1 MLFVRQVFATVRK
14 TETRTMWVYVYT
26 LDFVERMVEGEVST
40 PEVGFGPQN
49 HLYAVD
55 LVSTFEGVVVQPTSL
70 LMDA

>member
-1 MLFVRQVFATVRK
+1 MLFVRQVFATAPK

-26 LDFVERMVEGEVST
+26 RDFVERMIEGEVNT

-49 HLYAVD
+49 HLYAAD
-55 LVSTFEGVVVQPTSL
+55 LVSTFEGGVVRLTSL